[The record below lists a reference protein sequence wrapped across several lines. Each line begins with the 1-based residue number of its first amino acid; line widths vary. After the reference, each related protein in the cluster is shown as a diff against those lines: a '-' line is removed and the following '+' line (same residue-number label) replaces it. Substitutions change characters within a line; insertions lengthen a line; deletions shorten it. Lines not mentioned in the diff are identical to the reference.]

1 MVGLFFIAKKINLHY
16 NYSVIV
22 WCMFF
27 LGGKTMKNIIK
38 TKKGFTLV
46 ELVIVIVIVGIL
58 SVISV
63 PIYRGYV
70 EKAMMTEG
78 KVLIGAIAKAELAYH
93 VEHGYFLNTGGWTSY
108 SSELDI
114 DTNAN
119 KYFYEFYA
127 QSGSY
132 GGVGANANFSAAIN
146 KSATDYDE
154 YVDIIVHGAS
164 RGKYWTLKA
173 TQYANGALWG
183 YGPDGEIVDKED
195 EIDL

>member
-1 MVGLFFIAKKINLHY
+1 MVQ
-16 NYSVIV
+16 
-22 WCMFF
+22 WCMYVV
-27 LGGKTMKNIIK
+27 LRRKTMKNIIK

-93 VEHGYFLNTGGWTSY
+93 VEHGYFFDTYGQTDY

-114 DTNAN
+114 DTSAN
-119 KYFYEFYA
+119 KYFYYFSA
-127 QSGSY
+127 RSGANGY
-132 GGVGANANFSAAIN
+132 YTANANFSSAIN
-146 KSATDYDE
+146 KSSIDYNDFV
-154 YVDIIVHGAS
+154 YISVYGYS
-164 RGKYWTLKA
+164 RGKEWTLCA

-183 YGPDGEIVDKED
+183 NGPDGEIVDQNS
-195 EIDL
+195 LPPTPV

>member
-1 MVGLFFIAKKINLHY
+1 MGSA
-16 NYSVIV
+16 
-22 WCMFF
+22 
-27 LGGKTMKNIIK
+27 IK

-93 VEHGYFLNTGGWTSY
+93 VEHGYFLNTGWTSY
-108 SSELDI
+108 SRELDI
-114 DTNAN
+114 DTSAN
-119 KYFYEFYA
+119 KYFYSFYA
-127 QSGSY
+127 QSGYNGGYY
-132 GGVGANANFSAAIN
+132 GGEDANANFSSAIN
-146 KSATDYDE
+146 KNSIDYNDFV
-154 YVDIIVHGAS
+154 YISVYGYS
-164 RGKYWTLKA
+164 RGKEWTLCA

-183 YGPDGEIVDKED
+183 NGPDGEIVDQNS
-195 EIDL
+195 LPPTPV

>member
-1 MVGLFFIAKKINLHY
+1 
-16 NYSVIV
+16 
-22 WCMFF
+22 
-27 LGGKTMKNIIK
+27 MKNIIK
-38 TKKGFTLV
+38 TRKGFTLV

-93 VEHGYFLNTGGWTSY
+93 VEHGYFFDTYGQTNY

-114 DTNAN
+114 DTSAN
-119 KYFYEFYA
+119 KYFYYFSA
-127 QSGSY
+127 RSGGY
-132 GGVGANANFSAAIN
+132 GGYYGGEEANANFSSAIN
-146 KSATDYDE
+146 KSSIDYNDFV
-154 YVDIIVHGAS
+154 YISVYGYS
-164 RGKYWTLKA
+164 RGKEWTLCA

-183 YGPDGEIVDKED
+183 NGPDGDIVDENSVPRLD
-195 EIDL
+195 

>member
-1 MVGLFFIAKKINLHY
+1 
-16 NYSVIV
+16 
-22 WCMFF
+22 
-27 LGGKTMKNIIK
+27 MKN
-38 TKKGFTLV
+38 KKGFTLV